1 MTTTP
6 FLPDPPISGTTQYP
20 DPAHEG
26 RVWEWDGT
34 KWVLM
39 TETIVIYEGGPPGAT
54 GLQGLQGATG
64 ASGPTGFTGATGT
77 TGPRGGRGIRGER
90 GQKGATGMRG
100 SAGVAVCQDTAV
112 VPSVGQRGQ
121 LWINAANEIYV
132 TVAHGIDGFVGE
144 NIDDRIDDLIQKLEE
159 LNEIITEING

>member
-26 RVWEWDGT
+26 RIWEWDGE
-34 KWVLM
+34 KWILM
-39 TETIVIYEGGPPGAT
+39 TETVIVYEGGPPGAT
-54 GLQGLQGATG
+54 GVGLQGATG
-64 ASGPTGFTGATGT
+64 PQGSTGPTGSTGATG
-77 TGPRGGRGIRGER
+77 GRGFPGIRGQRGER
-90 GQKGATGMRG
+90 GATGLRG
-100 SAGVAVCQDTAV
+100 RAGIAVCEDTAV

-132 TVAHGIDGFVGE
+132 TVSHGVEGYVGE
-144 NIDDRIDDLIQKLEE
+144 NIDDTIDELEE
-159 LNEIITEING
+159 KLQELWDKVNSIGEG